1 MTPSAVIASQ
11 RVGAK
16 RRPRTG
22 SAKQSM
28 PPQKERMDC
37 FVARAPRNDGRG
49 CSETES
55 RANAPHSH
63 VIARLDRATQYSR
76 GGRDQPRGRG
86 VLDPPLSRRMTTC
99 CRAGAVRSNVRS
111 SETRGRWLWVP
122 AFAGKTRENEAD
134 TR

>member
-49 CSETES
+49 CRHTKLVM
-55 RANAPHSH
+55 PGLVPGIH
-63 VIARLDRATQYSR
+63 VFDAGCWKKDVD
-76 GGRDQPRGRG
+76 GRVKPGHDGMASPC
-86 VLDPPLSRRMTTC
+86 LRRDD
-99 CRAGAVRSNVRS
+99 
-111 SETRGRWLWVP
+111 E
-122 AFAGKTRENEAD
+122 RE
-134 TR
+134 